1 MNKLIKK
8 SAYAWIVSAA
18 VALGMLGSV
27 QAVQA
32 QAADGVTQPAKA
44 KTKVKAKKKAATARG
59 NKVKYVRGSEETTS
73 ERSTRLKRECKGRVN
88 AGACEGYT
96 R

>member
-8 SAYAWIVSAA
+8 SACALIVSVA
-18 VALGMLGSV
+18 VALGMLGT
-27 QAVQA
+27 VQA
-32 QAADGVTQPAKA
+32 QSAEAVTQPT
-44 KTKVKAKKKAATARG
+44 KTKAKKKAAAAPGT
-59 NKVKYVRGSEETTS
+59 KVKYIRGSEESTG
-73 ERSTRLKRECKGRVN
+73 ERSARLKRECKGRVN

>member
-1 MNKLIKK
+1 MSKLLKK
-8 SAYAWIVSAA
+8 SAYAWVVSVA
-18 VALGMLGSV
+18 VAFGMVG
-27 QAVQA
+27 AVQA
-32 QAADGVTQPAKA
+32 QTADGVTQPAKS
-44 KTKVKAKKKAATARG
+44 KSKSKAKKKAAPRG
-59 NKVKYVRGSEETTS
+59 NKVKVVRGSEETTS

>member
-1 MNKLIKK
+1 MKKLLIQPLLAFVVVAAMLMGSSPAL
-8 SAYAWIVSAA
+8 SAQST
-18 VALGMLGSV
+18 
-27 QAVQA
+27 
-32 QAADGVTQPAKA
+32 DKPAKA
-44 KTKVKAKKKAATARG
+44 IVKNKAAGKAATAG
-59 NKVKYVRGSEETTS
+59 HGGKITFQRGSEETTQ

>member
-1 MNKLIKK
+1 MNKLVKK
-8 SAYAWIVSAA
+8 SAYALLVSAA

-27 QAVQA
+27 QAQA
-32 QAADGVTQPAKA
+32 EDGLTQPAKA
-44 KTKVKAKKKAATARG
+44 KTKAKKKAAAARG

>member
-1 MNKLIKK
+1 MNKAVKK
-8 SAYAWIVSAA
+8 SVYALVVSAA
-18 VALGMLGSV
+18 VALGILGSV
-27 QAVQA
+27 QA
-32 QAADGVTQPAKA
+32 QAAQSPEGVTQPTKA
-44 KTKVKAKKKAATARG
+44 KTKAKKKTATARG
-59 NKVKYVRGSEETTS
+59 NKVKYVRGSEETAS

>member
-1 MNKLIKK
+1 MNKAVKK
-8 SAYAWIVSAA
+8 SVYALVVSAA
-18 VALGMLGSV
+18 VALGILGSV
-27 QAVQA
+27 QA
-32 QAADGVTQPAKA
+32 QAAEGVPQPAKA
-44 KTKVKAKKKAATARG
+44 KTKAKKKAAVARG
-59 NKVKYVRGSEETTS
+59 NKVKYVRGSEETAS

>member
-1 MNKLIKK
+1 MNKFFKK
-8 SAYAWIVSAA
+8 SACAWMVGAA
-18 VALGMLGSV
+18 VTLGLMGSV
-27 QAVQA
+27 QAQPL
-32 QAADGVTQPAKA
+32 DGVTQPTKAKA
-44 KTKVKAKKKAATARG
+44 KAKAKKKAAEARG
-59 NKVKYVRGSEETTS
+59 NKVKYVRGSEETTG

>member
-1 MNKLIKK
+1 MNKWVKK
-8 SAYAWIVSAA
+8 SACAMVVSAA
-18 VALGMLGSV
+18 VALGLLGSV
-27 QAVQA
+27 QAQSA
-32 QAADGVTQPAKA
+32 EGVTQPAKA
-44 KTKVKAKKKAATARG
+44 KTKAKKKAAATRG

>member
-1 MNKLIKK
+1 MNQLVKK
-8 SAYAWIVSAA
+8 SAYAWVVSAA
-18 VALGMLGSV
+18 VALGMMGSV
-27 QAVQA
+27 QAQPA
-32 QAADGVTQPAKA
+32 NGVTQPVKA
-44 KTKVKAKKKAATARG
+44 KSKAKKKAAPRG
-59 NKVKYVRGSEETTS
+59 NKVKYVRGSEETPS

>member
-1 MNKLIKK
+1 MNKRVKK
-8 SAYAWIVSAA
+8 SARAWVVCAA

-27 QAVQA
+27 QAQSA
-32 QAADGVTQPAKA
+32 EGVTPASKTKAKA
-44 KTKVKAKKKAATARG
+44 RKKAAAAPG

-73 ERSTRLKRECKGRVN
+73 ERSARLKRECKGRVN

>member
-1 MNKLIKK
+1 MNKFFKN
-8 SAYAWIVSAA
+8 SACVWMVSAA
-18 VALGMLGSV
+18 VELGLMGSV
-27 QAVQA
+27 QAQSS
-32 QAADGVTQPAKA
+32 DGVTQPTKA
-44 KTKVKAKKKAATARG
+44 KTKAKKKAAEARG
-59 NKVKYVRGSEETTS
+59 NKVKYVRGSEETTG

>member
-1 MNKLIKK
+1 MSKLLKK
-8 SAYAWIVSAA
+8 SAYAWVVSVA
-18 VALGMLGSV
+18 VAFGMVG
-27 QAVQA
+27 AVQA
-32 QAADGVTQPAKA
+32 QTADGVTQPAKS
-44 KTKVKAKKKAATARG
+44 KSKSKSKAKKKAAPRG
-59 NKVKYVRGSEETTS
+59 NKVKVVHGSEETTS

>member
-8 SAYAWIVSAA
+8 SAYAWVVSAA

-27 QAVQA
+27 QA
-32 QAADGVTQPAKA
+32 QAAEGVTQPVKA
-44 KTKVKAKKKAATARG
+44 KTKVKAKKKAAAARG